1 MVQRSQKTAFL
12 ILRDGHKHGPYD
24 LSTLKVYVEQGAV
37 LMHDTVDNPHGAPL
51 SVRDVLKSNSV
62 KVKIEKNGN
71 ILKQVKS
78 FGVDLLLPK
87 KALSIASLRADQR
100 LLMVAVIGL
109 APAFL
114 IKFTGSSVITFYAI
128 ALYFS
133 MIWGLFY
140 YSVFSTTQVSKKKSL
155 LVFFLTQ
162 VLIVVFVYVIPIPNI
177 HPLYSLTEPEA
188 NLISRLV
195 GFVFGVGVFEEF
207 VKLLPVYLILR
218 KSSVPLKPQTV
229 VFYGLI
235 SGIGFGVFEGVIYQL
250 TLNKELDYQSS
261 FFMNIA
267 RLTSLPFLHSIWAGI
282 SSYFLAFA
290 FLYPKNRQAMWSFAI
305 LIPALLHG
313 LYNTLGWSIP
323 GLVISYLGVTLLVI
337 YLQNAKGFQRKMLK

>member
-37 LMHDTVDNPHGAPL
+37 LMQDTVDNPHGAPL

-133 MIWGLFY
+133 MIWACFTT
-140 YSVFSTTQVSKKKSL
+140 VFL
-155 LVFFLTQ
+155 
-162 VLIVVFVYVIPIPNI
+162 
-177 HPLYSLTEPEA
+177 A
-188 NLISRLV
+188 
-195 GFVFGVGVFEEF
+195 
-207 VKLLPVYLILR
+207 
-218 KSSVPLKPQTV
+218 PLK
-229 VFYGLI
+229 F
-235 SGIGFGVFEGVIYQL
+235 
-250 TLNKELDYQSS
+250 
-261 FFMNIA
+261 
-267 RLTSLPFLHSIWAGI
+267 RRR
-282 SSYFLAFA
+282 
-290 FLYPKNRQAMWSFAI
+290 NRF
-305 LIPALLHG
+305 
-313 LYNTLGWSIP
+313 
-323 GLVISYLGVTLLVI
+323 
-337 YLQNAKGFQRKMLK
+337 